1 MHYSDNFSNGA
12 PYHNNLHAC
21 DVLQTTHCTISQ
33 TGLKDWMSDLEIFSL
48 LFSAI
53 IHDYN
58 HTGTTNNFHVQ
69 STSDLAVIYND
80 KSVLENHHVAAFFRT
95 MIDNDCNILQNM
107 NKQEY
112 KQFRSLMIEM
122 VLHTGNNPLI
132 WA

>member
-1 MHYSDNFSNGA
+1 MERVNSQYNSDNFSNGA

-58 HTGTTNNFHVQ
+58 HSGTTNNFHVQ

-80 KSVLENHHVAAFFRT
+80 KSVLENHHVAAFFR
-95 MIDNDCNILQNM
+95 
-107 NKQEY
+107 
-112 KQFRSLMIEM
+112 
-122 VLHTGNNPLI
+122 
-132 WA
+132 WAADTRGAGQHCFGFYVSGR

>member
-1 MHYSDNFSNGA
+1 MRGGRRRCFTDTIQSDHFSNGA

-58 HTGTTNNFHVQ
+58 HSGTTNNFHVQ
-69 STSDLAVIYND
+69 SISDLAVIYND
-80 KSVLENHHVAAFFRT
+80 KSVLENHHVAAFFRWVGVRLGCAGT
-95 MIDNDCNILQNM
+95 M
-107 NKQEY
+107 
-112 KQFRSLMIEM
+112 FGVAGR
-122 VLHTGNNPLI
+122 
-132 WA
+132 

>member
-1 MHYSDNFSNGA
+1 MERVNSQYNSDNFSNGA

-58 HTGTTNNFHVQ
+58 HSGTTNNFHVQ

-80 KSVLENHHVAAFFRT
+80 KSVLENHHVAAFFRSAV
-95 MIDNDCNILQNM
+95 
-107 NKQEY
+107 
-112 KQFRSLMIEM
+112 RSRYSGSLEIYFFF
-122 VLHTGNNPLI
+122 VSGR
-132 WA
+132 